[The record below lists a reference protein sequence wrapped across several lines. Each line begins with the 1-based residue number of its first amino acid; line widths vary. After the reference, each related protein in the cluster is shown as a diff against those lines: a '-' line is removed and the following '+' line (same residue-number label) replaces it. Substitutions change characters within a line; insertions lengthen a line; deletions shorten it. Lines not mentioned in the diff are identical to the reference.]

1 MGFRIPKIWQIM
13 KHFARSFHQA
23 QTSYFWSVNFSCEIE
38 LKISIQFDEKN
49 KTKYFTIIFIIYF
62 NIIGP
67 QHQAGSDSLLTGQ
80 TFFKMKEM
88 FFEDDIDDSK
98 YCGHLYGLGTNFVVS
113 KNNNSSSA
121 SLASQASSATTT
133 TSSTVTTSS
142 NEAMTTTTATSE
154 ADTESE
160 ASKTEAEDNGSDAVA
175 KTDWLLPK
183 HSYIHAYLYYKQT
196 ADDEYM
202 IIKTVIVWTKP
213 FCETQS
219 EDIFDVKW
227 CSDYEQRLSE
237 EIIGF

>member
-1 MGFRIPKIWQIM
+1 
-13 KHFARSFHQA
+13 
-23 QTSYFWSVNFSCEIE
+23 
-38 LKISIQFDEKN
+38 
-49 KTKYFTIIFIIYF
+49 
-62 NIIGP
+62 
-67 QHQAGSDSLLTGQ
+67 
-80 TFFKMKEM
+80 MKEM

-98 YCGHLYGLGTNFVVS
+98 YCGHLYGLGTNFVVN

-175 KTDWLLPK
+175 KTEPWLQK
-183 HSYIHAYLYYKQT
+183 KKHHSYIYIHNIKYEVYKQT
-196 ADDEYM
+196 ADERCV
-202 IIKTVIVWTKP
+202 IIVYGQKNFVNLKS
-213 FCETQS
+213 S

-227 CSDYEQRLSE
+227 
-237 EIIGF
+237 